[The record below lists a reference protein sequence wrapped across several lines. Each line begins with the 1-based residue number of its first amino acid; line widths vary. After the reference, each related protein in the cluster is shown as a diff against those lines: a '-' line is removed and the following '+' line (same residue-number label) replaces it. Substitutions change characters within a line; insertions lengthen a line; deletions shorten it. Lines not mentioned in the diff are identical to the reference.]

1 MAKNKLAKRGGVS
14 VSLNDNLVKLYKDNA
29 TVGAEN
35 LSQELPLLKIH
46 ATGRSTSN
54 ELANGKEPNDGYFF
68 YKPTREQFKEITA
81 HILTISRGFRA
92 EGLEGKQDV
101 FHQVLSGVIVDNGEM
116 KPFMMYFTGIKLS
129 NLWAFGKEASA
140 YTKAKPVPIPM
151 FALTVKLTT
160 AKEKHSYG
168 TSWVVQFEIV
178 KDDKGIPEVIA
189 DEGTFVFLRDSISTV
204 EETVN
209 SLISARTGE
218 EEDGEIPLSTP
229 RANEASTAK
238 EAVNAVKGEDEA
250 EDEETD
256 INDEDIPF

>member
-1 MAKNKLAKRGGVS
+1 MENKLTKIPQGI
-14 VSLNDNLVKLYKDNA
+14 SLSLSNNLAKLYKDNA

-46 ATGRSTSN
+46 AAGRSTSN
-54 ELANGKEPNDGYFF
+54 TLANGEEPNDGYFF
-68 YKPTREQFKEITA
+68 YKPTREQFKEVTA

-101 FHQVLSGVIVDNGEM
+101 FHQVLAGVIVNNGEM
-116 KPFMMYFTGIKLS
+116 KPFMMYFTGTKLS

-178 KDDKGIPEVIA
+178 KDERGTPEIVD
-189 DEGTFVFLRDSISTV
+189 DEETFIFLKDSIPAV
-204 EETVN
+204 EETIN

-218 EEDGEIPLSTP
+218 EDEIPLSLP
-229 RANEASTAK
+229 R
-238 EAVNAVKGEDEA
+238 VKTT
-250 EDEETD
+250 EDEEID
-256 INDEDIPF
+256 IEDEHIPF

>member
-1 MAKNKLAKRGGVS
+1 MTDNKLATRGGVGL
-14 VSLNDNLVKLYKDNA
+14 SLNDNLAQMYKDSA
-29 TVGAEN
+29 KMGSEN

-46 ATGRSTSN
+46 STGRSTAN

-68 YKPTREQFKEITA
+68 YKPTREQFKEVTV

-160 AKEKHSYG
+160 SKEKHSYG
-168 TSWVVQFEIV
+168 TSWVVQFEII
-178 KDDKGIPEVIA
+178 KDKKGVPEVIT
-189 DEGTFVFLRDSISTV
+189 DEGTFVFLKDSIETV
-204 EETVN
+204 EETIS

-218 EEDGEIPLSTP
+218 EEEVNLVERVGT
-229 RANEASTAK
+229 AQTAK
-238 EAVNAVKGEDEA
+238 ETQEAVGADTGK
-250 EDEETD
+250 DEEKD
-256 INDEDIPF
+256 IDGEDIPF